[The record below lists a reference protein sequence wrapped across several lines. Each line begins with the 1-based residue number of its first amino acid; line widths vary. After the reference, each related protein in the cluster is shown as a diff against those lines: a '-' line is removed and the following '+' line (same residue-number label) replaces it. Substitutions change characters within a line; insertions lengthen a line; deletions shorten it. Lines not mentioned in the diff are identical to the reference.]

1 MTETAITPAATPLC
15 ELPAEALRVAAAF
28 AGFDEGFDHVAIRPA
43 GDGQVVVTGGS
54 NVMAAEVVCE
64 GQATAE
70 VALPIRPLRVALRR
84 LPARHAS
91 VVLAAE
97 QRLAT
102 LRLYSEDSTLAV
114 SMPLG
119 AESGVRLP
127 AIEPGA
133 QVSQLA
139 ISGAV
144 LAAASARLAGF
155 GVVSVET
162 IPNGWLL
169 SGESDGLRLRALVA
183 GVRRE

>member
-54 NVMAAEVVCE
+54 NVMACELVCA

-70 VALPIRPLRVALRR
+70 IALPVRPLRVALRR
-84 LPARHAS
+84 LPAEHAS
-91 VVLAAE
+91 VVLSE

-114 SMPLG
+114 SMPLA

-139 ISGAV
+139 ISGSV
-144 LAAASARLAGF
+144 LAAASARLAAF